1 MNTEKDK
8 IYLGLDVGFGD
19 VKLVLSFAPENQS
32 ARKKILTKFPT
43 AIAYAKE
50 GIIGDLGEGERKY
63 AFIGREYFVGSPALQ
78 CRDVFSTR
86 DINFLL
92 TYSPLLAFA
101 AIEQII
107 CQEKELE
114 VELETIN
121 SAPKF
126 LCLGMPLAH
135 FHSKR
140 SQLLDIMKKNQVSD
154 EVLTFDSIDIRAQ
167 GQGILFDFML
177 DDNSHPIADRL
188 DLNVLVVDI
197 GFNTVDILGV
207 VQGSPSREWS
217 GMLDRGGICR
227 IGEQVGNFLQRE
239 FNFELPE
246 QSIKDVLQKK
256 HISLYGATKDVSFA
270 IRKASEEYADWL
282 LQEIRSRWEGFLKK
296 ADRLILAGGGAYY
309 VHDDFAAIYPK
320 EFLFVP
326 EKPEFSNAIGF
337 HKYLENAYGQ

>member
-19 VKLVLSFAPENQS
+19 VKLALSYFPENKS
-32 ARKKILTKFPT
+32 ERKKILTKFPT
-43 AIAYAKE
+43 AISYARE
-50 GIIGDLGEGERKY
+50 GIIGDLGEREKKY
-63 AFIGREYFVGSPALQ
+63 AFIGRQYFVGPPALLS
-78 CRDVFSTR
+78 RDVFSTR
-86 DINFLL
+86 DIHFLL
-92 TYSPLLAFA
+92 TYSPLLAFV
-101 AIEQII
+101 AIEQ
-107 CQEKELE
+107 CLQNDPTQDFEK
-114 VELETIN
+114 IN
-121 SAPKF
+121 SSKKI

-140 SQLLDIMKKNQVSD
+140 SQLLDIMKKNRVSD
-154 EVLTFDSIDIRAQ
+154 EVLAFDSIDIRAQ

-177 DDNSHPIADRL
+177 DDNSHPIANRL

-207 VQGSPSREWS
+207 VSGSPSREWS
-217 GMLDRGGICR
+217 GMLERGGISR
-227 IGEQVGNFLQRE
+227 IGEQVGNYLQRE

-246 QSIKDVLQKK
+246 QSLKDVLQKK
-256 HISLYGATKDVSFA
+256 QIALYGATKDVSWA
-270 IRKASEEYADWL
+270 IRKASEEYSHWL

-309 VHDDFAAIYPK
+309 VQDDFKSLYPE
-320 EFLFVP
+320 EFLFFP

-337 HKYLENAYGQ
+337 HKYLENAYDE